1 METFSLVKY
10 KKAFCASSS
19 LLKVIYQQSDVAEF
33 KALSQATAGTGQCS
47 FKNKSD
53 TSFSVASN
61 GTSRKIIIQR
71 LRVGYLSS
79 VERTLLSSESTST
92 DGNSKRIEIEIEILN

>member
-1 METFSLVKY
+1 LNVT
-10 KKAFCASSS
+10 
-19 LLKVIYQQSDVAEF
+19 YQQLELPDS

-47 FKNKSD
+47 FKNNSD
-53 TSFSVASN
+53 TSLSVASN

-92 DGNSKRIEIEIEILN
+92 DGNSKRIEIEILN

>member
-1 METFSLVKY
+1 
-10 KKAFCASSS
+10 
-19 LLKVIYQQSDVAEF
+19 LKVTYQQPEVPDS

-53 TSFSVASN
+53 TSFSVASI

-71 LRVGYLSS
+71 LRVGGYFLSS
-79 VERTLLSSESTST
+79 VERTFLSSGSTST
-92 DGNSKRIEIEIEILN
+92 EGNSKMKLGKELN

>member
-1 METFSLVKY
+1 LN
-10 KKAFCASSS
+10 
-19 LLKVIYQQSDVAEF
+19 VIYQQSDVPDS

-71 LRVGYLSS
+71 FRVGRYFLSS
-79 VERTLLSSESTST
+79 VERTFFSSASTST
-92 DGNSKRIEIEIEILN
+92 DVNSK

>member
-1 METFSLVKY
+1 MNVT
-10 KKAFCASSS
+10 
-19 LLKVIYQQSDVAEF
+19 YQQSEIPDS

-61 GTSRKIIIQR
+61 GTLRNIIIQR
-71 LRVGYLSS
+71 FRVGRYVSLSD
-79 VERTLLSSESTST
+79 ERTFFSSISTST
-92 DGNSKRIEIEIEILN
+92 NGDSKRHEKILSHSKSYNYL